1 MNAPGVTSL
10 VKRVL
15 HLAPQREMPRLAT
28 AELCEVGALGECA
41 IARAQTARQTRAR

>member
-28 AELCEVGALGECA
+28 ESFAKW
-41 IARAQTARQTRAR
+41 ARSANVPSPGQHGRGRRRAR